1 MNRRFGMDESSLIRN
16 RAIRPDEDVIGNSLA
31 EYLYFESVRDN
42 LLRLTIDFGVNERD
56 IVVTGD
62 NVAERGEALLDALD
76 GDGVWEGVADV
87 LQLLIGRRR
96 WHKEAVT
103 VTGGKTANDAR
114 ASDGGVHYGDDV
126 A

>member
-1 MNRRFGMDESSLIRN
+1 MGPGTTNEPSLIRN
-16 RAIRPDEDVIGNSLA
+16 RAIRAVEDVIGNSLA
-31 EYLYFESVRDN
+31 EDLYFESVRDD
-42 LLRLTIDFGVNERD
+42 LLRLIGMNERD
-56 IVVTGD
+56 IVITGD

-87 LQLLIGRRR
+87 LQLLIGRQR